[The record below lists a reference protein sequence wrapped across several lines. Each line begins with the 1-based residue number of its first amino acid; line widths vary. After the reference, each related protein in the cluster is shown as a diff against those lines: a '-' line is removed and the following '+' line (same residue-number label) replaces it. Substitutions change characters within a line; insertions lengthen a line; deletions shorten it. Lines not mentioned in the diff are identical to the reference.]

1 MKYCFIMDTENDAYM
16 AVNENFVTKSKYA
29 VLFTT
34 KNAEKIIAGKPNLKM
49 VIQRKMTSL
58 SEKKT
63 YRLKEIPSEFLI
75 KKTRKPRSSKFVYE
89 EPEEINFIK
98 AEERDNKKVDEDYL
112 FRKLNKKC
120 EGCRR
125 ACKQSYAATIL
136 ACPDYQKI

>member
-1 MKYCFIMDTENDAYM
+1 MKYCFIMNTENNAYM
-16 AVNENFVTKSKYA
+16 AVNENFVTESKYA

-34 KNAEKIIAGKPNLKM
+34 KNAEKIIAGKLNLKM

-120 EGCRR
+120 EGCHR

-136 ACPDYQKI
+136 SCPYYQKI

>member
-1 MKYCFIMDTENDAYM
+1 MDTENDAYM

-49 VIQRKMTSL
+49 VIQRKVTSL
-58 SEKKT
+58 AEKKT
-63 YRLKEIPSEFLI
+63 YRLKEIRKEFLI

-98 AEERDNKKVDEDYL
+98 TDEQDNKKIDEDYL